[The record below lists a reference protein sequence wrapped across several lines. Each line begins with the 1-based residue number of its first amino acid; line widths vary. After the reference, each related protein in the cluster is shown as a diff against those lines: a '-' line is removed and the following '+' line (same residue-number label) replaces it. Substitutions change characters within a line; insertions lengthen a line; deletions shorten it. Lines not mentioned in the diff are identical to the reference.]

1 MKVLYRERRK
11 EKGVSEVIGTILIL
25 GITVTLF
32 STIFYYVAVMPPP
45 KAQIY
50 ASFSSN
56 YNLNPNGSFNITILN
71 SGGEPVPVNYTELV
85 ISTQNSSGAIRI
97 IHMLSYSKIANQL
110 KGNYFNVGQSFYYNS
125 TWDHVKGVTYL
136 NPITVYLID
145 TQNNQVLWSNELQ
158 GEAPY
163 LTIVGATYSPD
174 PILANTTTNVTFNA
188 FVLFNIQSKA
198 IPHLSMY
205 LGNVTSSSLHE
216 KAYVNM
222 VRSYMYT
229 FTASALIGLNNMNKN
244 IKYHVLINA
253 SLNGVN
259 VTPYVLNLNF
269 NFISFN
275 ETLLHKFKYVLAIT
289 NISVSG
295 NFTEQRNSIM
305 WLNVTIVNP
314 FNTTEFANI
323 TLIVLGINKS
333 GAAIVSSS
341 ISLIV
346 NIPSNSVYPIH
357 NLNVGIS
364 SHKYKEYII
373 QAAFLNVNPIV
384 PNQGYQITYLS

>member
-1 MKVLYRERRK
+1 MLYRERRK

-295 NFTEQRNSIM
+295 NFTSNSKNM

-357 NLNVGIS
+357 NLKVGIS
-364 SHKYKEYII
+364 SQKYKDKEYII